1 MKSFKQFLSE
11 SINVAGDFNGNI
23 YMSGSEAQ
31 ETSESFFADVVWEG
45 KLYRLEIEGKM
56 MDRTSLAENIQGDYP
71 GAIVQNVYPGNQK
84 SIVKN
89 SKRYQPE
96 RLSWSD

>member
-45 KLYRLEIEGKM
+45 KLNKEIC
-56 MDRTSLAENIQGDYP
+56 LFICN
-71 GAIVQNVYPGNQK
+71 
-84 SIVKN
+84 
-89 SKRYQPE
+89 
-96 RLSWSD
+96 

>member
-23 YMSGSEAQ
+23 YMNGSEAQ

-84 SIVKN
+84 SIVKS

>member
-31 ETSESFFADVVWEG
+31 ETSESFFA
-45 KLYRLEIEGKM
+45 
-56 MDRTSLAENIQGDYP
+56 A
-71 GAIVQNVYPGNQK
+71 
-84 SIVKN
+84 
-89 SKRYQPE
+89 
-96 RLSWSD
+96 

>member
-71 GAIVQNVYPGNQK
+71 GAIVQNVYPGSQK